1 MRQGNLKNKYIE
13 CNENT
18 TMLNL
23 QDTANGKQKKQE
35 ELKKLTR
42 HEER

>member
-1 MRQGNLKNKYIE
+1 MHERRKSQKYIE

-23 QDTANGKQKKQE
+23 QDTANGKQKKKQK
-35 ELKKLTR
+35 ELKK
-42 HEER
+42 